1 MNIME
6 RLPKIKH
13 SFIKLSYLFS
23 VIAILSLIACK
34 KDKQVTDTLNTIH
47 ENDYT
52 ICADDSWAGYYEF
65 KGHIPSFIFV
75 YNDKAYVPRDHGMAL
90 SGDRRVYIFDGSVW
104 TDIATSNPYP
114 TDQFDAA
121 FTIGSKGY
129 VIFTNGAQHARK
141 FYEYNLLTNVWT
153 RKADF
158 PGEASGHSA
167 TFTID
172 SKGYVVGG
180 EYSGDY
186 TNETWEYNPA
196 TNTWRERKSLSL
208 GTSFA
213 VGFSID
219 SKGYLTHGKNIFGY
233 YSSLLEY
240 DPATNN
246 WTNKA
251 GFPGI
256 GRTKSQAFVIGSSAY
271 AGGGTN
277 GPGQL
282 LDFYKYSPASNNWI
296 RVDDIPASTDLYS
309 SFSLNEKGYV
319 VRYPGTDG
327 NNLIR
332 YNPRYCT
339 TVLTGNVVNPGN

>member
-1 MNIME
+1 MK
-6 RLPKIKH
+6 LP
-13 SFIKLSYLFS
+13 YLFLT
-23 VIAILSLIACK
+23 IAILSLIACK
-34 KDKQVTDTLNTIH
+34 KDKLVTESPNTTK
-47 ENDYT
+47 EDDYT
-52 ICADDSWAGYYEF
+52 ICADDSWGGYYEF
-65 KGHIPSFIFV
+65 EGHIPSFIFV
-75 YNDKAYVPRDHGMAL
+75 YNDKAYVPRDHGMGLA
-90 SGDRRVYIFDGSVW
+90 GDRRVYIFDGSVW
-104 TDIATSNPYP
+104 TDIATSNPQP

-129 VIFTNGAQHARK
+129 VIFTTGAQHARK

-158 PGEASGHSA
+158 PGEAAGHSA
-167 TFTID
+167 TFTIG

-180 EYSGDY
+180 DYFGDY

-196 TNTWRERKSLSL
+196 TNTWRERQSLFL

-213 VGFSID
+213 VGFSIG
-219 SKGYLTHGKNIFGY
+219 SKGYLTHGRNTFGY

-246 WTNKA
+246 WTSKA
-251 GFPGI
+251 SFPGN
-256 GRTKSQAFVIGSSAY
+256 GRIKSQAFVIGSSAY

-277 GPGQL
+277 GPDQL
-282 LDFYKYSPASNNWI
+282 VDFYKYTPASNSWT
-296 RVDDIPASTDLYS
+296 RVDDIPPANYLFN

-319 VRYPGTDG
+319 VHYAADG
-327 NNLIR
+327 NTLIR

-339 TVLTGNVVNPGN
+339 TIQSGNVVNVGN